1 MICTRSPR
9 PRGRRGGFTLPEML
23 VVLVVMGIMAAMAGP
38 RLLRWVQVT
47 SQRSV
52 ANQLVAD
59 LGRARAAAAREG
71 QTASVR
77 VVSPTVYTVT
87 IDSTTGGAARVIRRV
102 DLARVNAATTFA
114 STVGSRISFDSRGI
128 YRGDLSSTTSL
139 VVRRGTSSDTV
150 RVTQVGR
157 PYHVR

>member
-1 MICTRSPR
+1 MICTHAPRSG
-9 PRGRRGGFTLPEML
+9 GRRRGFTLPEML
-23 VVLVVMGIMAAMAGP
+23 VVVLIMGIMAAMAGP
-38 RLLRWVQVT
+38 RLMRLMQVT
-47 SQRSV
+47 SQRSA

-59 LGRARAAAAREG
+59 LGRARATAAREG

-77 VVSPTVYTVT
+77 VVSSTVYTVT
-87 IDSTTGGAARVIRRV
+87 LDTPAGASLRVLRRV
-102 DLARVNAATTFA
+102 DLSQLNAATTFTSA
-114 STVGSRISFDSRGI
+114 AGSRIAFDSRGI
-128 YRGDLSSTTSL
+128 YRSDLSSGTDF